1 MRKLL
6 LIWFYLLVLCAPF
19 FQSCEIGIP
28 DIDTNAVTAETAL
41 QAYLNNGDASYN
53 WELKNQMKGSGV
65 TCYEIQFTSQ
75 TWHNIHWTHYM
86 VIIIPDNLTYKNAL
100 LIINGGDNNNEIP
113 YSQDLMNG
121 PIKDAGIMASNNKAV
136 IALLWQVPNQPLF
149 GLSEDALISKTLSN
163 YLTDNDYTWPLLFPM
178 TKSAIKA
185 MDLIQEFSQ
194 DKLNKQIDGFVV
206 TGASK
211 RGWTTWLT
219 GANDKRVIGI
229 APMVI
234 DMLNWN
240 VNIKYQKEV
249 WGDYSAEIQDYVKLG
264 ISQTLETSKGADIV
278 KMIDPYSYRK
288 SLTMPKMI
296 FMGTNDPYWPVDAVK
311 NYIDDIPGN
320 NHLCY
325 IPNADH
331 NLGDMITAITTLN
344 GFFNVILTESTNPK
358 CNYQIEEVD
367 GKIILTIITTPELL
381 VDAFLWSTTSVGDQ
395 DFRDDK
401 WSMVTLN
408 ASKKPK
414 IYVII
419 DYPQSGYKSFYVD
432 LKYKAPNGNDYTQ
445 STRIFVAH
453 DKKVLLRAK

>member
-1 MRKLL
+1 MRILS
-6 LIWFYLLVLCAPF
+6 LIWIYLLVLGTPF

-28 DIDTNAVTAETAL
+28 DIDPNAVSPETAM
-41 QAYLNNGDASYN
+41 QAYLNNGDASYK
-53 WELKNQMKGSGV
+53 WELKNQMKGAGV
-65 TCYEIQFTSQ
+65 TFFELQFTSQ
-75 TWHNIHWTHYM
+75 TWHNIRWTHYM

-100 LIINGGDNNNEIP
+100 LIINGGENNNEIP
-113 YSQDLMNG
+113 DSQDIMNG
-121 PIKDAGIMASNNKAV
+121 AIKDVGMMASNNKAV

-149 GLSEDALISKTLSN
+149 DLLEDALISKTLSN

-185 MDLIQEFSQ
+185 MDLVQEFTQ
-194 DKLNKQIDGFVV
+194 DKAHKQIDGFVV

-219 GANDKRVIGI
+219 GANDKRVVGI

-234 DMLNWN
+234 DMLNLT

-249 WGDYSAEIQDYVKLG
+249 WGDYSTEIQDYVNLG
-264 ISQTLETSKGADIV
+264 IVQSVETPKGSDIV
-278 KMIDPYSYRK
+278 KMIDPFSYRK

-296 FMGTNDPYWPVDAVK
+296 FMGTNDTYWPVDAVK

-331 NLGDMITAITTLN
+331 NLGDMITATAALD
-344 GFFNVILTESTNPK
+344 GFFSVILTESTYPK
-358 CNYQIEEVD
+358 CDYQITEIG
-367 GKIILTIITTPELL
+367 GKIILTINTTPELL
-381 VDAFLWSTTSVGDQ
+381 VDGYLWSATSVGDQ
-395 DFRDDK
+395 DFRNEK

-408 ASKKPK
+408 VSKKPK
-414 IYVII
+414 IDVII
-419 DYPQSGYKSFYVD
+419 DYPQSGYKAFYVD
-432 LKYKAPNGNDYTQ
+432 LKYKAPKGNDYTQ